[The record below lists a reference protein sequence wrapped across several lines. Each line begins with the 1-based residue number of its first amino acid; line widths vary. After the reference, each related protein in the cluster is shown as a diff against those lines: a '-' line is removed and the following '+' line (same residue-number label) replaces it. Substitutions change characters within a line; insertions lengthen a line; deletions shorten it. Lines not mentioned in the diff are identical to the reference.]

1 MLQGFKKKS
10 TPSPKERKKSSLD
23 DLPKAVSFEDENLTQ
38 GFDDAFDAPAS
49 AETAAPGETTAST
62 SGSEDRK
69 TPIAGQGEG
78 KGQRGGLGI
87 SAIDELRLAM
97 KAEDKDHVQS
107 ANGPTGESGDG
118 PAAIS
123 ASNPVEDQQS
133 RIIAQLEKA
142 ERESQKAGLA
152 AAALVATKDDEA
164 ETGLQDDRH
173 DAPRAPAVPASII
186 DFEPEKPSLF
196 NRLFEKIAPF
206 IVWGSMGCVVA
217 SVLYALTVGVA
228 SGVPWLILLGGLAG
242 ILLLMI
248 GGAVTKSFSP
258 LMLAGVLMHRAAGN
272 DKTRAVQLAGKDI
285 LEPLGLAED
294 ILNADKDARLV
305 TTREGVVVYANE
317 AYQQVA
323 EQAGIRGTSGL
334 PPRID
339 RLFNASG
346 PESRKV
352 FRLCRAAKSGQP
364 TEEIITQMMGA
375 EAGAA
380 RLRRFEISLRPMR
393 DKAEHIAWR
402 LREQEVEDVVDTL
415 TTAYRKYPRPVFGL
429 ERSGQIVW
437 YNEAMA
443 EWVGAIKGS
452 LQLSDFI
459 LGEADDIVKELWDE
473 NEKPTEA
480 RMRKRAGGAVDI
492 SLTPF
497 LRGGVG
503 EGFVCIELQ
512 PVEVG
517 DAASRELASASG
529 DMTEAPFGIAV
540 VEGDIGSD
548 ARLAEINRVF
558 ADLFEIEGNNP
569 LFSECFSEQV
579 ARDLAAALKARNTNS
594 ALARPVEVKI
604 GDGAAA
610 KFVNLYARP
619 VKRRRGSYG
628 KRQTVLY
635 SVDVSFQ
642 KRMEEDYSQDQK
654 LKTIGH
660 LAGSIA
666 HDFNNL
672 LLVIMGSCEFL
683 MRRHAAGDP
692 SYPDLVLI
700 QQNAQRAKNLTSNLL
715 AFSRKQTLQSEVLSV
730 TEMLRDF
737 SPFLNRSITER
748 VTLNVV
754 NGRGLPRVKADKGQL
769 ELAVMN
775 LAVNARD
782 AMPKGGELTIE
793 TILVKAPDV
802 ASYGYAVLDDVDQV
816 LIEVSDSGTGVPE
829 DIAEKIFEPFF
840 TTKGEGKGTGLGL
853 STVYGVI
860 GQMGGRI
867 FLHNRPGE
875 GATFRIFLPASYEE
889 ETTKDVQSD
898 GGSKISEAT
907 DLTGKGRILIVE
919 DEDGARTIVVRA
931 LQMCGY
937 EIVEATDGEEAMDIL
952 DADDKPFDLVLSD
965 IMMPEMDGPTFIQ
978 EAGERLGKAK
988 VIFMSGYAE
997 TAMRDK
1003 LEAIEGAGYLQKPFS
1018 LKTVAAKV
1026 KEALAV

>member
-1 MLQGFKKKS
+1 MLGL
-10 TPSPKERKKSSLD
+10 RKKNAVSREDKHKSDRKALPEEVSLD
-23 DLPKAVSFEDENLTQ
+23 GDQLA
-38 GFDDAFDAPAS
+38 DAFDEVFDAVSKGDRAAS
-49 AETAAPGETTAST
+49 DALAKSYDDDDDNEET
-62 SGSEDRK
+62 
-69 TPIAGQGEG
+69 EG
-78 KGQRGGLGI
+78 DANR
-87 SAIDELRLAM
+87 DE
-97 KAEDKDHVQS
+97 V
-107 ANGPTGESGDG
+107 
-118 PAAIS
+118 
-123 ASNPVEDQQS
+123 
-133 RIIAQLEKA
+133 
-142 ERESQKAGLA
+142 
-152 AAALVATKDDEA
+152 A
-164 ETGLQDDRH
+164 ETGVDL
-173 DAPRAPAVPASII
+173 AAVMTGR
-186 DFEPEKPSLF
+186 PSLAELQPETDSVGETDHPAGVIEEELARAEHDVAGNALSDIDPKITPLRADVPQREPDDVAF
-196 NRLFEKIAPF
+196 AADEDEPRRKKGAITAVFEAIAPF
-206 IVWGSMGCVVA
+206 IVWMSAGCVVA
-217 SVLYALTVGVA
+217 SILYALLVGAA
-228 SGVPWLILLGGLAG
+228 SGVPWMILLGGFAG
-242 ILLLMI
+242 MFLLMI
-248 GGAVTKSFSP
+248 GGALTKSFSP
-258 LMLAGVLMHRAAGN
+258 VMLAGVVMHRATGN
-272 DKTRAVQLAGKDI
+272 DRNRAIQLAGKDI
-285 LEPLGLAED
+285 LQPLGIAED
-294 ILNADKDARLV
+294 ILNADRDARLV
-305 TTREGVVVYANE
+305 TTRDGVVVYAND
-317 AYQQVA
+317 AYQKIA
-323 EQAGIRGTSGL
+323 EQAGIRGASGL

-352 FRLCRAAKSGQP
+352 FRLCRAAKSGRP

-375 EAGAA
+375 EAGAS
-380 RLRRFEISLRPMR
+380 RLRRFEISLRAMK
-393 DKAEHIAWR
+393 DKGEHIAWR

-415 TTAYRKYPRPVFGL
+415 TTAYEKFPRPVFGL
-429 ERSGQIVW
+429 ERSGRIAW

-443 EWVGAIKGS
+443 EWVGTIKGT
-452 LQLSDFI
+452 LQLGDFI
-459 LGEADDIVKELWDE
+459 LGESDDITADLWTDSD
-473 NEKPTEA
+473 KPFDA
-480 RMRKRAGGAVDI
+480 RMRKRSGGAVDV

-497 LRGGVG
+497 MRGGVG

-512 PVEVG
+512 PVEVS
-517 DAASRELASASG
+517 DAAARELASASG

-540 VEGDIGSD
+540 IEGDIGSD
-548 ARLAEINRVF
+548 ARLAEINKVF
-558 ADLFEIEGNNP
+558 AELFSIEANNP
-569 LFSECFSEQV
+569 ALSSCFSDQV
-579 ARDLAAALKARNTNS
+579 IRDLNAALKSRSNSS

-604 GDGAAA
+604 GDGASAQ
-610 KFVNLYARP
+610 FVNLYARP

-635 SVDVSFQ
+635 SVDVTFQ

-692 SYPDLVLI
+692 SFPDLVLI

-715 AFSRKQTLQSEVLSV
+715 AFSRKQTLQSEVLSI

-737 SPFLNRSITER
+737 SPFLNRSITEK

-754 NGRGLPRVKADKGQL
+754 NGRGLPKVKADKGQL

-793 TILVKAPDV
+793 TKLIKGDEIAP
-802 ASYGYAVLDDVDQV
+802 YGYAVLDEIDHV
-816 LIEVSDSGTGVPE
+816 LIEVSDTGCGVPE

-867 FLHNRPGE
+867 FLYNRPGE

-889 ETTKDVQSD
+889 ESVKDTAAEN
-898 GGSKISEAT
+898 GGRPQEPA

-931 LQMCGY
+931 LEMCGY

-952 DADDKPFDLVLSD
+952 DEEDKPFDLVLTD

-1026 KEALAV
+1026 KDALAV